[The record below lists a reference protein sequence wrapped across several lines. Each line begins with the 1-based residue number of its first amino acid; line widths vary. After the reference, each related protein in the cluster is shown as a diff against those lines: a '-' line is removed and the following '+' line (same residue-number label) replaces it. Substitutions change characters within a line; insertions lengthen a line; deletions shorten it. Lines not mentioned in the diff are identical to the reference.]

1 MNKTV
6 KTGFTM
12 IELSL
17 SLVFVGILSIM
28 MVLIISDTVAS
39 YRRGV
44 TLNRINTV
52 GMDLVDDM
60 RSAVQNSSAGSLNE
74 ECVKRY
80 STLNDT
86 ASKNKCAGDNGY
98 SFVAMVKKGSLTLKD
113 GTQLAD
119 IPLYGAF
126 CTGDYSYIWN
136 SGYYD
141 PLTGAKNISSN
152 RATFK
157 YKYTENGV
165 TKERT
170 ISDLFRILKIKDETR
185 AVCTSRAI
193 GKNNNGRPTYMR
205 NNEVWEN
212 NNSNAATFDISG
224 STPLTEEPV
233 DLIKIDSDNDLALY
247 DLSIARPAESAT
259 RENLFYSASF
269 ILGTIEGGVNIK
281 SNGKSC
287 SVPTDYENELFD
299 YCAINNF
306 NFAVQANGEK

>member
-28 MVLIISDTVAS
+28 LVLIISDTVAS

-74 ECVKRY
+74 ECVRRY
-80 STLNDT
+80 STLDDT
-86 ASKNKCAGDNGY
+86 AAKNKCSDDNGY
-98 SFVAMVKKGSLTLKD
+98 SFVAMVRKGSLTLKD
-113 GTQLAD
+113 GTQLAN

-141 PLTGAKNISSN
+141 PLTGAKDISASS
-152 RATFK
+152 ATFK
-157 YKYTENGV
+157 YSYTEDNT
-165 TKERT
+165 TKQKT
-170 ISDLFRILKIKDETR
+170 ISDLFRILKIKDESR

-193 GKNNNGRPTYMR
+193 GRNNNGRPTYMKGD
-205 NNEVWEN
+205 EVWGE
-212 NNSNAATFDISG
+212 SISDAATFDISG
-224 STPLTEEPV
+224 STPLDEEPV
-233 DLIKIDSDNDLALY
+233 DLVMIDSDNDLAVY
-247 DLSIARPAESAT
+247 DLSVARPAESAT

-269 ILGTIEGGVNIK
+269 ILGTIEGGVNIT

-287 SVPTDYENELFD
+287 AVPTDYENELFD